1 MKIKTTTLDKIAA
14 LLFFALLTVATL
26 CLGINNKGSHTLFL
40 HKESAPTSPYE
51 LISFSAQQKDNNKY
65 LNWSMTSSHDN
76 FYFAL
81 ERSVDGEHFLVVDL
95 KRGASSPIQG
105 QELRYSFIDREQVT
119 GEKIYYRLRLLEIQ
133 ATDMANKKAIL
144 SEEDMFQNN
153 PMAAITLT
161 NKQTT
166 INNN

>member
-14 LLFFALLTVATL
+14 LLFIALLTVATL
-26 CLGINNKGSHTLFL
+26 CLGINTKRGQTLFP
-40 HKESAPTSPYE
+40 HKEQAPTSPYQ

-65 LNWSMTSSHDN
+65 LSWSMTSIHNN

-81 ERSVDGEHFLVVDL
+81 ERSADGEHYFVVDL
-95 KRGASSPIQG
+95 KRGAASPIRG
-105 QELRYSFIDREQVT
+105 QELRYSFIDRESVSS
-119 GEKIYYRLRLLEIQ
+119 EKIYYRLRLLEIQ

-153 PMAAITLT
+153 PMAAITLI
-161 NKQTT
+161 NKQTLT
-166 INNN
+166 K